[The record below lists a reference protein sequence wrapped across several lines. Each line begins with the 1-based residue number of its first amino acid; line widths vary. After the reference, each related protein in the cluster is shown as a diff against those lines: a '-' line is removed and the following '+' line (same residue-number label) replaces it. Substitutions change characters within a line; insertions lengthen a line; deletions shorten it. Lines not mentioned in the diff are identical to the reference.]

1 MGMTTNLKTTLRTC
15 FPEHR
20 GNIDLTEKKRQR
32 LVLISSLLD
41 VLKIL
46 MVQMQFFEDG

>member
-1 MGMTTNLKTTLRTC
+1 MGMTTNLKTTLRTR

-20 GNIDLTEKKRQR
+20 RNIDLTEKKR
-32 LVLISSLLD
+32 LVLVSSLLD

-46 MVQMQFFEDG
+46 MVQM